1 MRSVSLSLAI
11 FIGSL
16 LSGCDN
22 TPDLLIDEETY
33 KQLFIEITMLN
44 HIDEKSLHL
53 KEKEELTDMV
63 FEHYQV
69 TREMFRFSHNY
80 YEADIE
86 AQLKRM
92 DEVSLLL
99 RNERDKVIELE
110 KIHESENR
118 ESLDS
123 LRQRILNR

>member
-1 MRSVSLSLAI
+1 MKCVFLSFFI
-11 FIGSL
+11 FAASILIG
-16 LSGCDN
+16 CER
-22 TPDLLIDEETY
+22 TPELLIDEETY
-33 KQLFIEITMLN
+33 KQLFIEVTMLN
-44 HIDEKSLHL
+44 HIDEKSLHI
-53 KEKEELTDMV
+53 KEKEELMDKV

-69 TREMFRFSHNY
+69 TKEMFRFSHNY
-80 YEADIE
+80 YETDIE
-86 AQLKRM
+86 AQLRRM
-92 DEVSLLL
+92 DEISLLL